1 MGEQPLVSI
10 VIPTYN
16 CPYIG
21 GAIESALAQTY
32 PRTEIIVLND
42 GSTKHME
49 VIHPYLRQIR
59 YIEKE
64 NGGTGSALN
73 VGIRAAKGE
82 YVAWLSSDDLY
93 VPDKIE
99 RQLAFMLSRNA
110 DVSYSAF
117 YMMNELGQ
125 VTRTVVH
132 TLTDQASLYSAMK
145 LGNVVNG
152 CTVMIR
158 TTVFDRVGYF
168 DEALR
173 GTQDY
178 DLWCRMMEYYDF
190 YYMSEPLVKYRMH
203 EGMSTKKLGDTLAAE
218 RSMIQRKYA
227 ELLDRLIVQRKKL

>member
-1 MGEQPLVSI
+1 
-10 VIPTYN
+10 IPTYN

-32 PRTEIIVLND
+32 PRTEIIVVND

-49 VIHPYLRQIR
+49 VNHPYLRQIR

-82 YVAWLSSDDLY
+82 YVTWLSSDDLY

-117 YMMNELGQ
+117 YMMNDLGQ

-132 TLTDQASLYSAMK
+132 SLSDQASFYSAMK
-145 LGNVVNG
+145 QGNVIN
-152 CTVMIR
+152 
-158 TTVFDRVGYF
+158 
-168 DEALR
+168 
-173 GTQDY
+173 
-178 DLWCRMMEYYDF
+178 
-190 YYMSEPLVKYRMH
+190 
-203 EGMSTKKLGDTLAAE
+203 
-218 RSMIQRKYA
+218 
-227 ELLDRLIVQRKKL
+227 